1 MSVFKKFFVFSLV
14 LLLSV
19 VVFGCSSGAGN
30 TYEEVKE
37 RGYISFAMS
46 GGYPPFN
53 YYNDNNELVGFDVEI
68 AAEIANRLGVESR
81 PVTTAWDGILV
92 GLQAGDY
99 DGILGSM
106 AITEE
111 RQQRADFSDPYYYS
125 GAQLVVRADS
135 DIETLEDMEGLEIA
149 VVTGTTF
156 ADVVEELG
164 ATAVF
169 FDGDDMTLRELDR
182 GNVDGVITDFLVG
195 LMAVEEFGY
204 DFEFVGEWLYTERL
218 AVAFRQGDD
227 ELREAVNEALAEI
240 IADGTYE
247 EISYR
252 YFGEDISQPR

>member
-1 MSVFKKFFVFSLV
+1 MSLFKKFFVLSIVLV
-14 LLLSV
+14 LSIGL
-19 VVFGCSSGAGN
+19 FGCSSDAEN
-30 TYEEVKE
+30 TYEEVIE
-37 RGYISFAMS
+37 RGSISFAMS

-53 YYNDNNELVGFDVEI
+53 YYDDNNQLVGFDVEI
-68 AAEIANRLGVESR
+68 AAEIAKRLGVESK

-92 GLQAGDY
+92 GLQTGDY

-125 GAQLVVRADS
+125 GAQLVVKAGS
-135 DIETLEDMEGLEIA
+135 GISSFEDMEGLEIG

-164 ATAVF
+164 ATPVF
-169 FDGDDMTLRELDR
+169 YDGDDMTLRELDN
-182 GNVDGVITDFLVG
+182 GNIDGVITDFLVG
-195 LMAVEEFGY
+195 LMAIEEFNY

-227 ELREAVNEALAEI
+227 ELREAVNTALAAM